1 MLISDSIIVLNKNKY
16 KKKIFPLILLLKKY
30 LQIFK
35 LKIFFKLN
43 IMIII
48 EINQCFQKQLQ
59 CKQNAYSV
67 NNDKLKSYTTLFEI
81 LTILFYSLRF
91 WT

>member
-1 MLISDSIIVLNKNKY
+1 
-16 KKKIFPLILLLKKY
+16 
-30 LQIFK
+30 
-35 LKIFFKLN
+35 
-43 IMIII
+43 MIII
-48 EINQCFQKQLQ
+48 EVNQCFQKQLQ